1 MVRSCNSCSKTN
13 RSFSSIT
20 LLVFHGMRLFYTQ
33 LPKFL
38 QCQGCSRSILSGMCP
53 VRTGLHHHP
62 LALPCLDL
70 FILQDLRLMA
80 LDLRILNGLEGIA
93 SSLFAEFAE
102 KRDGVAEHG
111 VVGAGV
117 LHGAVE
123 FAFDAWYGLE
133 KELTEVA
140 EGGGG
145 LVGDA
150 LFG

>member
-1 MVRSCNSCSKTN
+1 MGICWDCDSAFRRGIRVALDALGLGRAKARPYNTYNIWTRIPRNSCKE
-13 RSFSSIT
+13 
-20 LLVFHGMRLFYTQ
+20 FHFFGY
-33 LPKFL
+33 
-38 QCQGCSRSILSGMCP
+38 
-53 VRTGLHHHP
+53 HP
-62 LALPCLDL
+62 LPPPFLDL
-70 FILQDLRLMA
+70 FILLDLRLRD
-80 LDLRILNGLEGIA
+80 LDLRILKELGGLG
-93 SSLFAEFAE
+93 LLLAEAAE

-133 KELTEVA
+133 KELAEVA

>member
-1 MVRSCNSCSKTN
+1 
-13 RSFSSIT
+13 
-20 LLVFHGMRLFYTQ
+20 
-33 LPKFL
+33 
-38 QCQGCSRSILSGMCP
+38 
-53 VRTGLHHHP
+53 
-62 LALPCLDL
+62 
-70 FILQDLRLMA
+70 MA
-80 LDLRILNGLEGIA
+80 LDLRILKELGAVFA
-93 SSLFAEFAE
+93 SLLAEFAE

-133 KELTEVA
+133 KELAQVT

-150 LFG
+150 FFG

>member
-1 MVRSCNSCSKTN
+1 MARTISLSDIN
-13 RSFSSIT
+13 
-20 LLVFHGMRLFYTQ
+20 LVVPCAEDVEL
-33 LPKFL
+33 K
-38 QCQGCSRSILSGMCP
+38 
-53 VRTGLHHHP
+53 GLHHHP
-62 LALPCLDL
+62 LPPPFLDL

-140 EGGGG
+140 KGGGG

>member
-1 MVRSCNSCSKTN
+1 MRSDWDALKRAPTTPTTSGRGFHATVARNFI
-13 RSFSSIT
+13 FSDTTPSPPP
-20 LLVFHGMRLFYTQ
+20 F
-33 LPKFL
+33 
-38 QCQGCSRSILSGMCP
+38 
-53 VRTGLHHHP
+53 
-62 LALPCLDL
+62 LDL
-70 FILQDLRLMA
+70 FILLDLRLRD
-80 LDLRILNGLEGIA
+80 LDLRILKELGGLG
-93 SSLFAEFAE
+93 LLLAEAAE

-133 KELTEVA
+133 KELAEVA